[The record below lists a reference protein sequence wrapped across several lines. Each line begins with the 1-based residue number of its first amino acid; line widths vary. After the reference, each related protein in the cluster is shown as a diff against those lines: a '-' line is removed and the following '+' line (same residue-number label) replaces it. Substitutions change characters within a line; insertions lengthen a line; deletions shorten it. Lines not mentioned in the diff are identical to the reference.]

1 MSFWQADTHKLAAPA
16 STPSSLGANYPGD
29 SEIFISISEC
39 WLVNEGNTASSQGT
53 GIDRENHRNMGRGR
67 SAPPGV
73 WFRTESGILHIN
85 NSELRSFSPSWTLQ
99 FSKPLR
105 HPTHHPRTHPNL
117 LVLLYLLHV
126 DLSIYPISLP
136 VTYSFKAA
144 MKTSIL

>member
-1 MSFWQADTHKLAAPA
+1 
-16 STPSSLGANYPGD
+16 
-29 SEIFISISEC
+29 
-39 WLVNEGNTASSQGT
+39 
-53 GIDRENHRNMGRGR
+53 MGRGR

-85 NSELRSFSPSWTLQ
+85 NSELRSFSPSWPLQ

-126 DLSIYPISLP
+126 DLSIYLSHIF
-136 VTYSFKAA
+136 TYYTLSQGSYDPSYDL
-144 MKTSIL
+144 TY